1 MMFSEFPAFV
11 LEDVLKSLPES
22 RAKGLVNK
30 QHLCNK
36 CNTVLNIESL
46 QNGEFQ
52 IPISLKAMQPFRLV
66 VSGPAAKCSACM
78 TLQMIKTRELENTDI
93 PNAIISAFDSIGLKR

>member
-1 MMFSEFPAFV
+1 MMNAEFPAFV
-11 LEDVLKSLPES
+11 LEDVLKTLPQS

-46 QNGEFQ
+46 ENGEFQ
-52 IPISLKAMQPFRLV
+52 IPMSLKSMQPFRIGI
-66 VSGPAAKCSACM
+66 SGPVAKCSACM
-78 TLQMIKTRELENTDI
+78 TLQMVKTRELENADI
-93 PNAIISAFDSIGLKR
+93 PNAMVSAFDRIGLKR